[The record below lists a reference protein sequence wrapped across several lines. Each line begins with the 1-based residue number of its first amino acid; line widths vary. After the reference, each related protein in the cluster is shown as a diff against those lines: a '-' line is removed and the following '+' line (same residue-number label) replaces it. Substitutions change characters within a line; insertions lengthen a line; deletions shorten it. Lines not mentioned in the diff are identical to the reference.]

1 MVGLN
6 LIFLSLIYE
15 GLLSSPHKVLSHF
28 LIAGNNIK
36 KPTIPDITLLKLIL
50 SEIYVLVNAAP
61 IITIITETNDLK
73 KSFTF
78 FIFLNLV
85 VPVGIEP
92 TTY

>member
-6 LIFLSLIYE
+6 LIFLALIYE

-28 LIAGNNIK
+28 LIAGYNIK
-36 KPTIPDITLLKLIL
+36 KPTIPNTTLLKLKL
-50 SEIYVLVNAAP
+50 SERYVLVNDAP
-61 IITIITETNDLK
+61 IITIITEINVLK